1 LHLAI
6 PARSPSFRTLS
17 SFKPPWVPKVRRM
30 GLSRTLSLTSLL
42 AAIFITAGAHGF
54 VTQPRQRGA
63 LKTQRSVVPK
73 IMDPNAP
80 IDYCPHCQNSGG
92 IGKVKAGGPWKPYK
106 PFEYKRRGITMCGD
120 PVGNSD
126 HSSKGKFANPSS
138 TLFAASYAPGGVAN
152 FECMSN
158 FVARSSF
165 VTSLCKPVL
174 TVKRIL

>member
-1 LHLAI
+1 
-6 PARSPSFRTLS
+6 
-17 SFKPPWVPKVRRM
+17 M
-30 GLSRTLSLTSLL
+30 GLSRTLCLNSLL
-42 AAIFITAGAHGF
+42 AAVFITVGAHGF

-80 IDYCPHCQNSGG
+80 IDYCPHCQNCGG

-106 PFEYKRRGITMCGD
+106 PFEYKRRGITICGD
-120 PVGNSD
+120 PVGNRD

-138 TLFAASYAPGGVAN
+138 TLFAATYAPGGVAN
-152 FECMSN
+152 FECKSN
-158 FVARSSF
+158 FVACSSL
-165 VTSLCKPVL
+165 VISLCQLGL